1 MIRRWRE
8 MDSNLYGAF
17 PCQVVVFGLLP
28 KAQEQQERY
37 LYRSQYLEHLREN
50 WAHVV
55 NRHFRGGARPS
66 QLSFCVE
73 GWMSR
78 LRRIW
83 VRATRSESKK
93 ASAPR
98 SATTTAVS

>member
-55 NRHFRGGARPS
+55 NRH
-66 QLSFCVE
+66 
-73 GWMSR
+73 
-78 LRRIW
+78 LRRHGFEG
-83 VRATRSESKK
+83 ALDHRSFLS
-93 ASAPR
+93 ASR
-98 SATTTAVS
+98 VGCRG